1 MANKLRT
8 GMDWLNRKLK
18 QHAGESLVYSRG
30 VHSVTLTAIPGKTLL
45 QLNDDLGGVRV
56 EWTDRDYLITASELI
71 LNGSVTLPQ
80 RGDQIREV
88 IGSQTKVYEVTA
100 PGPEPVW
107 RWSDEGQQVLRVHT
121 KEIGVE

>member
-1 MANKLRT
+1 MLRK
-8 GMDWLNRKLK
+8 GAEWLNRKLK
-18 QHAGESLVYSRG
+18 QHAGETLVYSRG
-30 VHSVTLTAIPGKTLL
+30 AHSTTITAVAGKTLL

-56 EWTDRDYLITASELI
+56 EWTDRDFLITASDLV

-100 PGPEPVW
+100 PGAEPIW